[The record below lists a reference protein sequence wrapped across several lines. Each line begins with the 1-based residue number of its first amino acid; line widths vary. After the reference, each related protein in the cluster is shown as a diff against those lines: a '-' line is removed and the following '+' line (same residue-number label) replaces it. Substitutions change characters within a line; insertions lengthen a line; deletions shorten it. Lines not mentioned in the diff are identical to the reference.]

1 MGLLTVSAWKRDEVA
16 AAYLDRRRAIPLW
29 REQGDVMRSLLA
41 RAPRRV
47 ERFVDLGTGDGH
59 LAELVLEACDGSR
72 AELVDFSQPMLAAA
86 AARLE
91 PVSDRWHAVEA
102 DLSTPDW
109 LDALP
114 AGGYDAV
121 VSSFCIHH
129 LDHERKRALYK
140 EVLDRLH
147 PGGLF
152 LNWEHVETAPL
163 CAGMFDDA
171 MVQGLA
177 RLQPGRSPDEV
188 TRDYHLRPDARE
200 NKLLDVRTQCA
211 WLREAGFEGVDV
223 FFKWIE
229 LAIFGGT
236 KKGVV

>member
-1 MGLLTVSAWKRDEVA
+1 VGLVTVSAWKRDEVA

-29 REQGDVMRSLLA
+29 REQGDVMRTLLT

-47 ERFVDLGTGDGH
+47 ERFLDLGTGDGY
-59 LAELVLEACDGSR
+59 LAELVLDACDGSR
-72 AELVDFSQPMLAAA
+72 AELVDFSQPMLDAA

-91 PVSDRWHAVEA
+91 RSPDRWHAVEA
-102 DLSTPDW
+102 DLSTPAW

-129 LDHERKRALYK
+129 LDHERKRALYR
-140 EVLDRLH
+140 ELLELLN

-163 CAGMFDDA
+163 GTGLFDHA
-171 MVQGLA
+171 MVQGLS

-188 TRDYHLRPDARE
+188 AREYRERPDALE

-236 KKGVV
+236 KKGAV